1 MCFSEHILVWT
12 GRLLHPSDSQYHLL
26 HQTGQVLQK
35 DGHGGRLWR
44 VSPHALCFARS
55 FFLNLFCRLKVN
67 SLFFFFPSLSLFLFM
82 ASDSPHIFSWCYWRS
97 PSRISF
103 PWLVSLWCL
112 SASRTS
118 SRPLPRARCLF
129 AMGSFDIGS
138 LHIFLAPFFYFYYKS
153 EVASMVFLFAW
164 IFISPPSPASSSA
177 SSTVTP
183 RIAPSLMLS
192 AESSHAL
199 SPGRPRSCVA
209 VWVMQ
214 VIMANMCAI
223 PSETS
228 LCSGTSRVCLHAA
241 ALIGGGIFLESLQPF
256 DTFLNFLK
264 NSPFVCVRV
273 CIALPIVT
281 LWPGSLGPLLPRAAL
296 TGDPKRLVDE
306 VLTDCRV

>member
-153 EVASMVFLFAW
+153 EVASMVFL
-164 IFISPPSPASSSA
+164 SLHGSSSHHLPLRLPPLLRL
-177 SSTVTP
+177 SH
-183 RIAPSLMLS
+183 RGSLHPWCFQRSRPMLS
-192 AESSHAL
+192 HPSAL
-199 SPGRPRSCVA
+199 ALVL
-209 VWVMQ
+209 Q
-214 VIMANMCAI
+214 
-223 PSETS
+223 
-228 LCSGTSRVCLHAA
+228 SG
-241 ALIGGGIFLESLQPF
+241 
-256 DTFLNFLK
+256 
-264 NSPFVCVRV
+264 
-273 CIALPIVT
+273 
-281 LWPGSLGPLLPRAAL
+281 
-296 TGDPKRLVDE
+296 
-306 VLTDCRV
+306 